1 MDGHIEARGMIGGAA
16 DRPLGQPAL
25 LALLT
30 ALSAFGMLAT
40 NLYLPSLPSLARAL
54 GTDAHGAQATL
65 SVFLAGFAV
74 AQLVA
79 GPLSDRYGRRPV
91 LLTGA
96 ALYAAASALCALAQ
110 TLEAMLAFRVLQ
122 AIGACA
128 GTVLVRA
135 ILRDLYQGPALTRA
149 FAIITT
155 FMAAAPGFSPLIGGV
170 IETAW
175 GWRANFIAITIF
187 ASLAALATWRWIGE
201 TNRHPIAGLSPA
213 AMARDY
219 ALLLV
224 QPAFIGP
231 AVAAAL
237 ALGGLFAYFA
247 ATPAL
252 FVGQLGL
259 SPAQFGLIPAGTVPA
274 VFLGGALAPKLAR
287 RLGERAATLLALSLM
302 LAGAALMTVLF
313 ATQPPGLVMAIAPF
327 VVFLLGL
334 GLINPL
340 ATAAALR
347 PFPHHAGAAS
357 ALIGFLQMAAGTLTT
372 LSSTLL
378 PLAANLALPVT
389 ILACTVLGLGF
400 YALSPRKAPA

>member
-1 MDGHIEARGMIGGAA
+1 MNGQIRADSAA
-16 DRPLGQPAL
+16 GQAESRPLGHGAL

-54 GTDAHGAQATL
+54 ETDARGAQATL

-74 AQLVA
+74 AQLIA

-91 LLTGA
+91 LLAGA
-96 ALYAAASALCALAQ
+96 ALYAAASALCAMAQ
-110 TLEAMLAFRVLQ
+110 SLDAMLAFRVMQ
-122 AIGACA
+122 AVGACA

-170 IETAW
+170 IETGW
-175 GWRANFIAITIF
+175 GWRANFIVIAAF
-187 ASLAALATWRWIGE
+187 ATMAGFAAWRWIGE
-201 TNRHPIAGLSPA
+201 TNRHPIIGLSPA

-219 ALLLV
+219 LLLLV
-224 QPAFIGP
+224 RPAFIGP
-231 AVAAAL
+231 AAAVAL

-259 SPAQFGLIPAGTVPA
+259 TPAQFGLIPAGTVPA
-274 VFLGGALAPKLAR
+274 VFLGGALSPRLSR
-287 RLGERAATLLALSLM
+287 RLGERTAIFLALALM
-302 LAGAALMTVLF
+302 LAGGALMTALF
-313 ATQPPGLVMAIAPF
+313 MTQPPGLVMAIAPF
-327 VVFLLGL
+327 VLFLLGL

-340 ATAAALR
+340 ATAAAVR
-347 PFPHHAGAAS
+347 PFPHHAGTAS

-372 LSSTLL
+372 LTSTLL
-378 PLAANLALPVT
+378 PLPSNLALPVT
-389 ILACTVLGLGF
+389 ILACAVLGIGL
-400 YALSPRKAPA
+400 YAIAPRQD

>member
-1 MDGHIEARGMIGGAA
+1 MDGRIEAPGLPGRA
-16 DRPLGQPAL
+16 DARPLGRGAM

-40 NLYLPSLPSLARAL
+40 NLYLPSLPSLALGL
-54 GTDAHGAQATL
+54 GTDARGAQATL

-74 AQLVA
+74 AQLIA

-96 ALYAAASALCALAQ
+96 VLYAVASGLCALAQ
-110 TLEAMLAFRVLQ
+110 TLDAMLALRVLQ
-122 AIGACA
+122 AVGACA

-155 FMAAAPGFSPLIGGV
+155 FMAAAPGFSPLVGGV

-175 GWRANFIAITIF
+175 GWRANFAAIAVF
-187 ASLAALATWRWIGE
+187 ATVAALATWRWIGE
-201 TNRHPIAGLSPA
+201 TNRHPNLTLSPA
-213 AMARDY
+213 AMIRDY

-231 AVAAAL
+231 AATAAL
-237 ALGGLFAYFA
+237 ALGGLFAYFS

-274 VFLGGALAPKLAR
+274 VFLGGALAPKLAQ
-287 RLGERAATLLALSLM
+287 RLGERLAILLALGLM
-302 LAGAALMTVLF
+302 VAGPALMAALF
-313 ATQPPGLVMAIAPF
+313 ATQAPGLVIAIAPF
-327 VVFLLGL
+327 VIFLLGL
-334 GLINPL
+334 GVINPL

-372 LSSTLL
+372 LSATLL
-378 PLAANLALPVT
+378 PLPANLPLPVT
-389 ILACTVLGLGF
+389 ILACSLGGLII
-400 YALSPRKAPA
+400 YALSTRKA

>member
-1 MDGHIEARGMIGGAA
+1 MDGRIGAPGLSGGADA
-16 DRPLGQPAL
+16 RPLGRGGM

-40 NLYLPSLPSLARAL
+40 NLYLPSLPGMAQGL
-54 GTDAHGAQATL
+54 GTDARGAQATL

-74 AQLVA
+74 AQLIA

-96 ALYAAASALCALAQ
+96 VLYAVASALCALAQ
-110 TLEAMLAFRVLQ
+110 TLDAMLALRVLQ

-155 FMAAAPGFSPLIGGV
+155 FMAAAPGFSPLVGGV

-175 GWRANFIAITIF
+175 GWRANFVAIAVF
-187 ASLAALATWRWIGE
+187 ATVAALATWRWIGE
-201 TNRHPIAGLSPA
+201 TNRHPNLTLSPA
-213 AMARDY
+213 AMIRDY

-231 AVAAAL
+231 AAAAAL
-237 ALGGLFAYFA
+237 ALGGLFAYFS

-274 VFLGGALAPKLAR
+274 VFLGGALAPKLAQ
-287 RLGERAATLLALSLM
+287 RLGERLAILLALGLM
-302 LAGAALMTVLF
+302 VAGPALMAALF
-313 ATQPPGLVMAIAPF
+313 ATQAPGLVIAIAPF
-327 VVFLLGL
+327 VIFLLGL
-334 GLINPL
+334 GVINPL

-372 LSSTLL
+372 LSATLL
-378 PLAANLALPVT
+378 PLPANLPLPVT
-389 ILACTVLGLGF
+389 ILACSLGGLIV
-400 YALSPRKAPA
+400 YALSARKA

>member
-1 MDGHIEARGMIGGAA
+1 MDGQIGAQSVAGRAEA
-16 DRPLGQPAL
+16 RPLGPAAL

-30 ALSAFGMLAT
+30 GLSAFGMLAT
-40 NLYLPSLPSLARAL
+40 NLYLPSLPSLAQGL
-54 GTDAHGAQATL
+54 GTDARGAQATL

-74 AQLVA
+74 AQLIA

-91 LLTGA
+91 LLAGA
-96 ALYAAASALCALAQ
+96 ALYAAASALCAMAHS
-110 TLEAMLAFRVLQ
+110 LEAMLAFRVLQ
-122 AIGACA
+122 AVGACA

-135 ILRDLYQGPALTRA
+135 ILRDIYQGPALTRA

-155 FMAAAPGFSPLIGGV
+155 CMAAAPGFSPLIGGV

-175 GWRANFIAITIF
+175 GWRANFIAITVF
-187 ASLAALATWRWIGE
+187 AALAALASWRWIGE
-201 TNRHPIAGLSPA
+201 TNRHLIAGLSPG

-219 ALLLV
+219 ALLLAR
-224 QPAFIGP
+224 PAFIGP
-231 AVAAAL
+231 AAAVAL
-237 ALGGLFAYFA
+237 ALGGLYAYFA

-259 SPAQFGLIPAGTVPA
+259 TPAQFGLIPAGTVPA
-274 VFLGGALAPKLAR
+274 VFLGGALSPKLAQ
-287 RLGERAATLLALSLM
+287 RLGERAAIFLALGLM
-302 LAGAALMTVLF
+302 LAGAALMTGLF
-313 ATQPPGLVMAIAPF
+313 ATQAPGLVMAIAPF
-327 VVFLLGL
+327 VVFLFGL

-340 ATAAALR
+340 ATAAAVR

-372 LSSTLL
+372 LTSTLL
-378 PLAANLALPVT
+378 PLAHNLALPAT

-400 YALSPRKAPA
+400 YALAPRKA

>member
-1 MDGHIEARGMIGGAA
+1 MDGRIEAPGLSGGADA
-16 DRPLGQPAL
+16 TPLGRGAM

-40 NLYLPSLPSLARAL
+40 NLYLPSLPSMAQGL
-54 GTDAHGAQATL
+54 GTDARGAQATL

-74 AQLVA
+74 AQLIA

-91 LLTGA
+91 LLAGA
-96 ALYAAASALCALAQ
+96 VLYAVASGLCALAQ
-110 TLEAMLAFRVLQ
+110 TLDAMLALRVLQ

-155 FMAAAPGFSPLIGGV
+155 FMAAAPGFSPLVGGV

-175 GWRANFIAITIF
+175 GWRANFLAIALF
-187 ASLAALATWRWIGE
+187 AAVAALATWRWIGE
-201 TNRHPIAGLSPA
+201 TNRHPNLTLSPA
-213 AMARDY
+213 AMIRDY

-231 AVAAAL
+231 AAAAAL
-237 ALGGLFAYFA
+237 ALGGLFAYFS

-274 VFLGGALAPKLAR
+274 VFLGGALAPKLAQ
-287 RLGERAATLLALSLM
+287 RLGERPAILLALGLM
-302 LAGAALMTVLF
+302 VLGPALMAVLF
-313 ATQPPGLVMAIAPF
+313 ATQAPGLIIAIAPF
-327 VVFLLGL
+327 VIFLLGL
-334 GLINPL
+334 GVINPL

-372 LSSTLL
+372 LSATLL
-378 PLAANLALPVT
+378 PLPANLPLPVT
-389 ILACTVLGLGF
+389 ILACSLGGLIV
-400 YALSPRKAPA
+400 YALSARKA

>member
-1 MDGHIEARGMIGGAA
+1 MNGQIGADSVAGHAES
-16 DRPLGQPAL
+16 RPLGPGAL

-40 NLYLPSLPSLARAL
+40 NLYLPSLPSLARTL
-54 GTDAHGAQATL
+54 GTDARGAQATL

-74 AQLVA
+74 AQLIA

-91 LLTGA
+91 LLAGA
-96 ALYAAASALCALAQ
+96 ALYAAASALCGMAQ
-110 TLEAMLAFRVLQ
+110 SLDAMLAFRVVQ

-170 IETAW
+170 IETGW
-175 GWRANFIAITIF
+175 GWRANFIAIAVF
-187 ASLAALATWRWIGE
+187 AALAGLAAWRWIGE
-201 TNRHPIAGLSPA
+201 TNRHPISGLSPA

-219 ALLLV
+219 LLLLV
-224 QPAFIGP
+224 RPAFIGP
-231 AVAAAL
+231 AAAVAL

-259 SPAQFGLIPAGTVPA
+259 TPAQFGLIPAGTVPA
-274 VFLGGALAPKLAR
+274 VFLGGALAPGLAR
-287 RLGERAATLLALSLM
+287 RLGERTAIFLALALM
-302 LAGAALMTVLF
+302 MAGGALMTVLF
-313 ATQPPGLVMAIAPF
+313 MTQPPGLVMAIAPF
-327 VVFLLGL
+327 VLFLLGL
-334 GLINPL
+334 GLVNPL
-340 ATAAALR
+340 ATAAAVR
-347 PFPHHAGAAS
+347 PFPHHAGTAS

-372 LSSTLL
+372 LTSTLL
-378 PLAANLALPVT
+378 PLPSNLALPVT
-389 ILACTVLGLGF
+389 ILACAVLGIGL
-400 YALSPRKAPA
+400 YAITPRQD

>member
-1 MDGHIEARGMIGGAA
+1 MDGRIGAPDLTGGADA
-16 DRPLGQPAL
+16 RPLGRGAM

-40 NLYLPSLPSLARAL
+40 NLYLPSLPSLALGL
-54 GTDAHGAQATL
+54 GTDARGAQATL

-91 LLTGA
+91 LLGGA
-96 ALYAAASALCALAQ
+96 VLYALASALCALAQ
-110 TLEAMLAFRVLQ
+110 TLDAMLALRVLQ

-155 FMAAAPGFSPLIGGV
+155 FMAAAPGFSPLVGGV

-175 GWRANFIAITIF
+175 GWRANFVAIAIF
-187 ASLAALATWRWIGE
+187 AALAAFATWRWIGE
-201 TNRHPIAGLSPA
+201 TNRHPNLTLSPA
-213 AMARDY
+213 AMIRDY

-231 AVAAAL
+231 AAAVAL
-237 ALGGLFAYFA
+237 ALGGLFAYFS

-274 VFLGGALAPKLAR
+274 VFLGGALAPRLAQL
-287 RLGERAATLLALSLM
+287 LGERPAILLAL
-302 LAGAALMTVLF
+302 ALMVAGPALMAALF
-313 ATQPPGLVMAIAPF
+313 ATREHGLVIAIAPF
-327 VVFLLGL
+327 VIFLLGL
-334 GLINPL
+334 GIINPL

-372 LSSTLL
+372 LSATLL
-378 PLAANLALPVT
+378 PLPANLPLPVT
-389 ILACTVLGLGF
+389 ILACSLGGLVV
-400 YALSPRKAPA
+400 YALSARKA

>member
-1 MDGHIEARGMIGGAA
+1 MNGQIRA
-16 DRPLGQPAL
+16 DSVAGQAESRPLGHGAL

-54 GTDAHGAQATL
+54 NTDARGAQATL

-74 AQLVA
+74 AQLIA

-91 LLTGA
+91 LLAGA
-96 ALYAAASALCALAQ
+96 ALYAAASALCAMAQ
-110 TLEAMLAFRVLQ
+110 SLDAMLALRVVQ
-122 AIGACA
+122 AVGACA

-170 IETAW
+170 IETGW
-175 GWRANFIAITIF
+175 GWRANFIVIAGF
-187 ASLAALATWRWIGE
+187 AALAGLAAWRWIGE
-201 TNRHPIAGLSPA
+201 TNRHPIIRLSPA
-213 AMARDY
+213 AMTRDY
-219 ALLLV
+219 LLLLV
-224 QPAFIGP
+224 RPAFIGP
-231 AVAAAL
+231 AAAVAL

-259 SPAQFGLIPAGTVPA
+259 TPAQFGLIPAGTVPA
-274 VFLGGALAPKLAR
+274 VFLGGALAPRLAR
-287 RLGERAATLLALSLM
+287 RLGERTAIFLALTLM
-302 LAGAALMTVLF
+302 LAGGVLMTVLF
-313 ATQPPGLVMAIAPF
+313 MTQPPGLVMAIAPF
-327 VVFLLGL
+327 VLFLLGL

-340 ATAAALR
+340 ATAAAVR
-347 PFPHHAGAAS
+347 PFPHHAGTAS

-372 LSSTLL
+372 LTSTLL
-378 PLAANLALPVT
+378 PLPSNLPLPVT
-389 ILACTVLGLGF
+389 ILACATLGIGL
-400 YALSPRKAPA
+400 YALAPRQD

>member
-1 MDGHIEARGMIGGAA
+1 MNGQIGADSVAGHAES
-16 DRPLGQPAL
+16 RPLGPGAL

-40 NLYLPSLPSLARAL
+40 NLYLPSLPSLARTL
-54 GTDAHGAQATL
+54 GTDARGAQATL

-74 AQLVA
+74 AQLIA

-91 LLTGA
+91 LLAGA
-96 ALYAAASALCALAQ
+96 ALYAAASALCAMAQ
-110 TLEAMLAFRVLQ
+110 SLDAMLAFRVVQ

-170 IETAW
+170 IETGW
-175 GWRANFIAITIF
+175 GWRANFIAIAVF
-187 ASLAALATWRWIGE
+187 PALAGLAARRRIGE
-201 TNRHPIAGLSPA
+201 TNRQPLSGLSPA

-219 ALLLV
+219 LLLLV
-224 QPAFIGP
+224 RPAFIGP
-231 AVAAAL
+231 AAAVAL

-259 SPAQFGLIPAGTVPA
+259 TPAQFGLIPAGTVPA
-274 VFLGGALAPKLAR
+274 VFLGGALSPGLAR
-287 RLGERAATLLALSLM
+287 RLGERTAIFLALALM
-302 LAGAALMTVLF
+302 MAGGALMTVLF
-313 ATQPPGLVMAIAPF
+313 MTQPPGLVMAIAPF
-327 VVFLLGL
+327 VLFLLGL
-334 GLINPL
+334 GLVNPL
-340 ATAAALR
+340 ATAAAVR
-347 PFPHHAGAAS
+347 PFPHHAGTAS

-372 LSSTLL
+372 LTSTLL
-378 PLAANLALPVT
+378 PLPSNLALPVT
-389 ILACTVLGLGF
+389 ILACAVLGIGL
-400 YALSPRKAPA
+400 YAIAPRQD